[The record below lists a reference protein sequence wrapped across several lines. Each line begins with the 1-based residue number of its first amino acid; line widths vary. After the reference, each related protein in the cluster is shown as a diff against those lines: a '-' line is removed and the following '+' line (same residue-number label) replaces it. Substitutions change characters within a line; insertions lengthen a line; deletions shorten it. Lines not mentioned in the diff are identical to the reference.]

1 MQTTKLQADAII
13 GGKRYPAGVGVT
25 AKPEAIALGIKRA
38 AKADIRAQIEARA
51 GDALSIL
58 GTQADVL
65 GIVLM
70 HTLADVIATT
80 ENPGNEGQ
88 RRRLEIMQ
96 ALAGEA
102 DLGALAQAALAKV
115 TSGEAILTASLKGLE
130 GVIDETLARST
141 ETAQVLIQASGAQST
156 GNEETTNA

>member
-1 MQTTKLQADAII
+1 MQTTTLQASAII
-13 GGKRYPAGVGVT
+13 GGKRYPAGADVMAT
-25 AKPEAIALGIKRA
+25 PEAIEAGIKRA

-51 GDALSIL
+51 GDALSLL
-58 GTQADVL
+58 GTQSDVL

-70 HTLADVIATT
+70 HTLADVIATS
-80 ENPGNEGQ
+80 ENPGNEAQ

-96 ALAGEA
+96 GLAPGA
-102 DLGALAQAALAKV
+102 DLAALAQAALAKI

-130 GVIDETLARST
+130 GVIDETLTRST
-141 ETAQVLIQASGAQST
+141 ETAQVLIQASGAQPT

>member
-1 MQTTKLQADAII
+1 MQTTTLQADAII
-13 GGKRYPAGVGVT
+13 GGKRYPAGEDVT
-25 AKPEAIALGIKRA
+25 ATPEAIALGIQRA

-51 GDALSIL
+51 GDALSLL

-70 HTLADVIATT
+70 HTLADVIATS
-80 ENPGNEGQ
+80 ENPGNEAQ

-141 ETAQVLIQASGAQST
+141 ETAQVLIAAQQ
-156 GNEETTNA
+156 G